1 MGTWSEDDIPD
12 LNGKRVL
19 VTGAA
24 SGIGYEA
31 ARALA
36 LKGAEVCLVDRNEAA
51 GQAALER
58 IRALRPDARLRFMP
72 LDLSSQQAIRAFA
85 ATLVAEGRPLD
96 VLVNNAGIQP
106 LSERRTTPEGFELT
120 FGIGHLGHFALTGL
134 LLPLLLAAPAPRVV
148 TVSSLAH
155 AKGFLRF
162 DDLQMERG
170 YNNLRPYNQTKL
182 ANLLFARELQ
192 RRADEAGSGL
202 LSVAVHPGVAQT
214 AIGSNRKN
222 LGKYSLAD
230 HFVSLIL
237 SFVLPFLGQPAAAGA
252 LPTVYGAVS
261 DRVRGGRFYGPDGFG
276 GMKGAPTE
284 VAIKP
289 AGQGMEAARQLWD
302 ASVQLTGVDYAAL
315 RGVPAG

>member
-1 MGTWSEDDIPD
+1 MSKWNESDIPD
-12 LNGKRVL
+12 LSGKRVL

-36 LKGAEVCLVDRNEAA
+36 QKGADVWLVDRNEAA
-51 GQAALER
+51 GQAAMER
-58 IRALRPDARLRFMP
+58 IRALRADARLRFLP

-85 ATLVAEGRPLD
+85 AALLAEGQPLD

-120 FGIGHLGHFALTGL
+120 FGIGHFGHFTLTGL

-148 TVSSLAH
+148 TVSSVAH
-155 AKGFLRF
+155 AKGFIRF

-170 YNNLRPYNQTKL
+170 YNNQRPYNQTKL

-192 RRADEAGSGL
+192 RRAEAAGSKL
-202 LSVAVHPGVAQT
+202 LSIAVHPGVAQT
-214 AIGSNRKN
+214 SIGSNRKQ
-222 LGKYSLAD
+222 LGKYSLGD
-230 HFVSLIL
+230 HFISLIL

-252 LPTVYGAVS
+252 LPTEYGAVS
-261 DRVRGGRFYGPDGFG
+261 DQAQGGRFYGPDGFG

-289 AGQGMEAARQLWD
+289 AGQDMEVARKLWD
-302 ASVQLTGVDYAAL
+302 VSVQLTGVDYAAL
-315 RGVPAG
+315 AGKR